1 MGLFYHYTDYVK
13 SMINPIALVS
23 DLLKKGNIRSR
34 KIKKNIFFSIGIK
47 GLSIVTSF
55 LMVPL
60 TLKYLGTTDFG
71 IWLTLSSIIAW
82 IGYFDVGLGNGL
94 RNKFAESIALGN
106 KDLARSYVSTTY
118 VGLSII
124 LGVWMVL
131 FFIANFFLDWNNL
144 LNISSNDKYNLNVLV
159 LVILLFFILRLVLK
173 IISIII
179 IADQRPA
186 LSSSFDTFSNII
198 SLLLIYI
205 LTITTNGSLVNFVL
219 VISIIP
225 VVILVLA
232 SFIFYNRD
240 YMDFKPS
247 FAHVKFKYFKSLTSL
262 GAKFFIIQIAVL
274 IIFSTDNI
282 IIVRILGPDEVTIYN
297 IAYKYFN
304 IITMLFAIII
314 APLWSAYTEAFIQN
328 DIVWI
333 KNINR
338 TMVKFWFAIVL
349 TVVVMILFADWFY
362 NFWVGDQV
370 RIPLNLSLLMGVF
383 IIISTWNNVFV
394 YFINSTGKIRLQV
407 YSSVIAAI
415 INIPISIYLS
425 RELNMGPA
433 GVILGTCICLFP
445 GVILGPI
452 QYHKIINKIDKGI
465 WGQ

>member
-1 MGLFYHYTDYVK
+1 
-13 SMINPIALVS
+13 MINPIALVS